1 MKRSTG
7 VALVLMGA
15 TAVGGTAYWVSSRDC
30 NNVQPGT
37 SQAEACRSSSGSS
50 SYGGRSTY
58 WHNQYG
64 SQQSSQHP
72 SSYNSNSSSSAYHSN
87 APAVARSGFGSTS
100 HGFSSGS

>member
-15 TAVGGTAYWVSSRDC
+15 AAVGGTAYWVSSRDC
-30 NNVQPGT
+30 NNVQVGT
-37 SQAEACRSSSGSS
+37 PQADACRSSSGSS
-50 SYGGRSTY
+50 SYGGRSYY
-58 WHNQYG
+58 WNNQHG
-64 SQQSSQHP
+64 SQNP
-72 SSYNSNSSSSAYHSN
+72 SSHNSNSSNSAYHSN

>member
-15 TAVGGTAYWVSSRDC
+15 AAVGGTAYWVSTRDC

-37 SQAEACRSSSGSS
+37 SQAEHCRSSSGSS
-50 SYGGRSTY
+50 YGGRSAF
-58 WHNQYG
+58 WSH
-64 SQQSSQHP
+64 QQNSSNA
-72 SSYNSNSSSSAYHSN
+72 SSYNSNSSNSAYHSN
-87 APAVARSGFGSTS
+87 APTVARSGFGSTS